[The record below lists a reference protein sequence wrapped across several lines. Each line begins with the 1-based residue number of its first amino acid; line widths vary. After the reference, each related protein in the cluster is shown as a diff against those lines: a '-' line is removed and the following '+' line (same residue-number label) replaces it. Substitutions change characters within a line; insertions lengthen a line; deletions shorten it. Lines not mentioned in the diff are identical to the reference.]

1 MIERSSTQAQ
11 RGKIPPSAK
20 IRKALETA
28 IVSGNWPPGA
38 RVPSEAELL
47 KRYRCSRMTVNK
59 ALSALAD
66 SGLIIRRRRSGSFVA
81 TPKSEANVLTIQN
94 TEEEVVRAGKAYR
107 LVLLSRIERKAS
119 RRDAFRLK
127 VPAASRILALKCV
140 HFADG
145 DPVVTEDRLI
155 NLAAVPSAA
164 NVDFSTTSP
173 GTWLLQAVPWSEAE
187 HQIRAVN
194 ASERIAAQLG
204 IEVGEA
210 CLEVERRTRYLNQ
223 EITHVLLS
231 YPGSTYRL
239 YARFSPSG

>member
-1 MIERSSTQAQ
+1 MAERAPTPAQ
-11 RGKIPPSAK
+11 RGKVPPFTK
-20 IRKALETA
+20 IRQAVETA

-38 RVPSEAELL
+38 RVPSEKELL

-59 ALSALAD
+59 ALSALAA

-81 TPKSEANVLTIQN
+81 TPKSEANVLKIEN
-94 TEEEVVRAGKAYR
+94 TEEEIVRAGKAYR
-107 LVLLSRIERKAS
+107 LMLQSRIERKAS

-127 VPAASRILALKCV
+127 VPAATRVLALKCV

-145 DPVVTEDRLI
+145 DPVVAEDRLI
-155 NLAAVPSAA
+155 NLGAVPSAA
-164 NVDFSTTSP
+164 NVDFNTTSP
-173 GTWLLQAVPWSEAE
+173 GTWLLQAVPWSQAE

-194 ASERIAAQLG
+194 ASDKIAAQLG

-223 EITHVLLS
+223 EITHVVLS
-231 YPGSTYRL
+231 YPGRSYRL